1 MSPSENGNNAPEE
14 IISNQIF
21 LIRGKKVMVD
31 KYLAQLYD
39 IETNLQ
45 IGSYGGR
52 GDVEGDIIFIIL
64 RKQAQ

>member
-21 LIRGKKVMVD
+21 LIRGKKVMLD
-31 KYLAQLYD
+31 KDLAQLYN
-39 IETNLQ
+39 IETDLQ

-52 GDVEGDIIFIIL
+52 GEVEGDIIFIIL